1 MQLLRNGDGSGDVG
15 SDATGPTDGPDPSEL
30 TDGTDA
36 VGTADGAGVADAAD
50 AEAGRVPGGSLAAVM
65 ALVGGAAALVAAR
78 PLADNSF
85 LTHLATGRLILDSG
99 VPTENP
105 FLFTGTSFPVPSWWW
120 SILLGLADDLGGA
133 GAIRLLTALVA
144 GLVGAS
150 LVRLTRPGVDE
161 LERRPDVSMSLLSAV
176 VPAVLALVCVMLF
189 LSGRPHVAGYLLLAL
204 ALVVWNEQR
213 SPWWLVA
220 IFACWVNVHGSWLF
234 GIAVLVLLGVARTI
248 DDRRVRARDGW
259 NVLAAVGG
267 AALGGALYPRAFEIV
282 LLPTRQFG
290 DPIEREA
297 LESYQEWSRVPFDQP
312 ILYALLALGGVA
324 LLGAVRARRW
334 ATAGAVVALVLMG
347 WSGSRLVP
355 IAAVS
360 LVPFAANAMRD
371 VGTLGLPSGRAA
383 RAALATGVAL
393 GIATLLFSF
402 SSEPY
407 DLDKYPVAA
416 VDWLEQRDLVADDA
430 RVVSHDYVGNY
441 LEWRFGDRAN
451 AYVDDRPD
459 AETLLQY
466 QRLLL
471 AEDGWRDEL
480 DEIDAP
486 VVLWSADGEL
496 ADELAEDPDW
506 VDAVQLDDYRV
517 FCRSDIADR
526 CS

>member
-1 MQLLRNGDGSGDVG
+1 VQLLRTGDGSD
-15 SDATGPTDGPDPSEL
+15 DRTGPDPVDP
-30 TDGTDA
+30 TDVTDPTDA
-36 VGTADGAGVADAAD
+36 PTGAAST
-50 AEAGRVPGGSLAAVM
+50 GSLAAVM

-85 LTHLATGRLILDSG
+85 LTHLATGRLILDQG
-99 VPTENP
+99 VPSENP

-133 GAIRLLTALVA
+133 SAIRLLTAVVA

-161 LERRPDVSMSLLSAV
+161 LERRPGVSMSLLSAV
-176 VPAVLALVCVMLF
+176 VPSVLALVCVMLF
-189 LSGRPHVAGYLLLAL
+189 LSGRPHIAGYLLLAL

-213 SPWWLVA
+213 SPWWLVP

-234 GIAVLVLLGVARTI
+234 GIAVLVLLGAARAI
-248 DDRRVRARDGW
+248 DDRRLRARDGW

-267 AALGGALYPRAFEIV
+267 AILGGALYPTAFEII

-290 DPIEREA
+290 DPVEREA

-324 LLGAVRARRW
+324 LLGAVRTRRW
-334 ATAGAVVALVLMG
+334 AAAGAVVALVLMG

-360 LVPFAANAMRD
+360 LVPFAAMAMRD
-371 VGTLGLPSGRAA
+371 VGTLALPSGRAA
-383 RAALATGVAL
+383 RASLAAGLLLCVATV
-393 GIATLLFSF
+393 AYSF
-402 SSEPY
+402 STESY
-407 DLDKYPVAA
+407 DLEKYPVAA
-416 VDWLEQRDLVADDA
+416 VDWLEQRELVADDA

-459 AETLLQY
+459 ALTLLQY
-466 QRLLL
+466 QQLLL
-471 AEDGWRDEL
+471 AEDGWRAEL

-486 VVLWSADGEL
+486 VVLWSADGDLAEEL
-496 ADELAEDPDW
+496 ADDPDW
-506 VDAVQLDDYRV
+506 IEAVELDDYRI
-517 FCRSDIADR
+517 FCRSDIAQR
-526 CS
+526 CG

>member
-15 SDATGPTDGPDPSEL
+15 SDAVDAS
-30 TDGTDA
+30 DGTD
-36 VGTADGAGVADAAD
+36 VADTTDAAS
-50 AEAGRVPGGSLAAVM
+50 GRVPGGSLAAVM

-85 LTHLATGRLILDSG
+85 LTHLATGRLILDRG

-133 GAIRLLTALVA
+133 ATIRLLTALVA

-161 LERRPDVSMSLLSAV
+161 LERRPDVSTSLLSAV

-204 ALVVWNEQR
+204 ALVVWNEHR

-234 GIAVLVLLGVARTI
+234 GIAVLVLLGVARAI

-267 AALGGALYPRAFEIV
+267 AVLGGALYPTAFEIV

-290 DPIEREA
+290 DPVEREA

-324 LLGAVRARRW
+324 LFGAVKARRW

-360 LVPFAANAMRD
+360 LVPFAAIAMRD

-383 RAALATGVAL
+383 RAALATGMVLCVA
-393 GIATLLFSF
+393 TVLFSF

-466 QRLLL
+466 QQLLL

-506 VDAVQLDDYRV
+506 VDAVELDDYRI